1 VFFKSQPNAWRPK
14 LILAS
19 ASPRRLQLL
28 QQIGI
33 EPDRIIPAEV
43 DETPKLAERPIRL
56 AERLALEK
64 AAAARKVAREDS
76 EFGEAFIVAADT
88 VVALG
93 RSVLPKAELLEEAAA
108 CLRRLSGRNHRVYTG
123 IAIVTPKGAV
133 RSRVV
138 ESRLRFKHLS
148 KDEIESYLA
157 SGEWRGKAGGYAVQG
172 LAGSF
177 VIKLAGSYSSV
188 VGLPVYETAAMLA
201 GEGYP
206 LHFGWRNSA

>member
-1 VFFKSQPNAWRPK
+1 MFFKSQPAAWRPK

-19 ASPRRLQLL
+19 GSPRRLQLL

-33 EPDRIIPAEV
+33 EPDKIIPAEV
-43 DETPKLAERPIRL
+43 DEAAARGERPRLL
-56 AERLALEK
+56 AERLANEK
-64 AAAARKVAREDS
+64 AVAARKIAKQDS
-76 EFGEAFIVAADT
+76 ELDGSFIIAADT
-88 VVALG
+88 VVAMG
-93 RSVLPKAELLEEAAA
+93 RSILPKAELLEEAAT

-123 IAIVTPKGAV
+123 VTIITPKGAA

-138 ESRLRFKHLS
+138 ETRLRFKHLS
-148 KDEIESYLA
+148 NDEMESYLA
-157 SGEWRGKAGGYAVQG
+157 SGEWRGKAGGYAIQG

-177 VIKLAGSYSSV
+177 VLKLVGSYSSV